1 MAINGV
7 TDLLVNKHSHMQF
20 HTHTHTHIY
29 IYIYTGLVNCPLECG
44 IGVLVSEVDFVE
56 GAKLLALLEMWTY
69 QRFN

>member
-29 IYIYTGLVNCPLECG
+29 TGLVNCPLECG
-44 IGVLVSEVDFVE
+44 IGVLVFEVDFVE
-56 GAKLLALLEMWTY
+56 GAKLLALLEMWKY
-69 QRFN
+69 QRFS